1 MTGKKIFLVLHNTFL
16 MNMQLEKI
24 LFTGEWTSIGHCPTQ
39 TILFFS
45 SFLFFEAFT
54 SYEIGL
60 TELDNILMICSRI
73 HAKLADEKRH
83 LLEMVIN
90 VDERWWEIC
99 AGLGGGFL
107 ARWCRLVSLVIQVSV
122 ANLQPCGHSRLVD
135 VLPGPHKSL
144 QHWILG
150 TPHSVDHCCSAFQSG
165 PKYLSCYCGHL

>member
-16 MNMQLEKI
+16 ANMQLEKI

-83 LLEMVIN
+83 LLEMVTN
-90 VDERWWEIC
+90 VDERWCC
-99 AGLGGGFL
+99 ANVK
-107 ARWCRLVSLVIQVSV
+107 RNMCRTWKWFSCQVV
-122 ANLQPCGHSRLVD
+122 PFGQFGHS
-135 VLPGPHKSL
+135 
-144 QHWILG
+144 
-150 TPHSVDHCCSAFQSG
+150 SV
-165 PKYLSCYCGHL
+165 SC